1 MKILNNPEKHLAVTA
16 GAEHAGQRLDKFL
29 SREVESLSRS
39 RLKALIGEGR
49 LRCGEQTITD
59 PARAVKPGES
69 FTLTLPE
76 PENPEPAAEDIP
88 LAIAYED
95 DDLIVVDKP
104 PGMVVHPAPGNRGG
118 TLVNA
123 LIAHCGSSLS
133 GIGGVRRPGIVH
145 RIDKDTSGLL
155 VIAKN
160 DRAHA
165 GLSDLFARHDIT
177 RIYLALCWGIPAQL
191 RGRIDAPIARHPV
204 HRKKM
209 TVRAQGRHA
218 VTRYQRLQSWHDTVS
233 LIGCMLET
241 GRTHQIRVHL
251 THIGHPLIGDP
262 VYGHPRRG
270 LLQNLPEAARIAI
283 RAFPRQALHAA
294 LLGFRHP
301 ITGKYLEFTAPP
313 PADFTA
319 LMEKLSGERL
329 ETARFNHHLSK
340 VLASLHP
347 TPGEK
352 HE

>member
-1 MKILNNPEKHLAVTA
+1 MNSPEQHLAITVK
-16 GAEHAGQRLDKFL
+16 AEHGGERLDKFL
-29 SREVESLSRS
+29 SHEVENLSRS
-39 RLKALIGEGR
+39 RLKTLIGEGR

-59 PARAVKPGES
+59 PARPVKPGES
-69 FTLTLPE
+69 FILTLPK
-76 PENPEPAAEDIP
+76 PENPEPRAEDIP
-88 LAIAYED
+88 LTIAYED

-104 PGMVVHPAPGNRGG
+104 PGMVVHPAPGNHGG

-165 GLSDLFARHDIT
+165 GLSELFARHDIT
-177 RIYLALCWGIPAQL
+177 RIYLALCWGIPVQL
-191 RGRIDAPIARHPV
+191 RGYIDAPIARHPV

-209 TVRAQGRHA
+209 AVRAHGKHA
-218 VTRYQRLQSWHDTVS
+218 VTRYQRLQSWHDAIS

-241 GRTHQIRVHL
+241 GRTHQIRVHM
-251 THIGHPLIGDP
+251 THNGHPLIGDP
-262 VYGHPRRG
+262 VYGRPRRG
-270 LLQNLPEAARIAI
+270 LRQNLPETARIAVD
-283 RAFPRQALHAA
+283 AFPRQALHAA

-301 ITGKYLEFTAPP
+301 ISGNYLEFTAPP
-313 PADFTA
+313 PADFAA

-329 ETARFNHHLSK
+329 ETTKINHQLNK

-347 TPGEK
+347 DPGEK
-352 HE
+352 NA